1 MILSTL
7 FTLKFTLLCLIVGG
21 VNGVKGVE
29 IIVSKEF
36 TSSDEV
42 FPAQYVYLKNE
53 DLSKVEHK
61 ISICEE
67 DIKRP
72 YQSNDFHDSKQKSL

>member
-7 FTLKFTLLCLIVGG
+7 FTLKFNLLCLIVGG
-21 VNGVKGVE
+21 VNGVNRVE

-72 YQSNDFHDSKQKSL
+72 YQSNDFYDSKQKSL